1 MALLSLQEIDKMSVT
16 ILMDNYTDMLLP
28 SSSTAVRAS
37 ILMNE
42 TSYLFPIAEHGFSAI
57 VETSYND
64 TKKNK
69 KNNRFLFDTG
79 VSENGIIYNADLF
92 RFDFR
97 TIEAII
103 LSHGHMDHCR
113 GLVNVLERMSK
124 PTNIIVHPDAF
135 LKRWAIFPNG
145 KKEKMPTLDENELR
159 NNGATIHKIKDT
171 SFLPLIDSDKSPYDY
186 WTDSEGDYL

>member
-1 MALLSLQEIDKMSVT
+1 
-16 ILMDNYTDMLLP
+16 
-28 SSSTAVRAS
+28 
-37 ILMNE
+37 
-42 TSYLFPIAEHGFSAI
+42 
-57 VETSYND
+57 
-64 TKKNK
+64 
-69 KNNRFLFDTG
+69 
-79 VSENGIIYNADLF
+79 
-92 RFDFR
+92 
-97 TIEAII
+97 
-103 LSHGHMDHCR
+103 
-113 GLVNVLERMSK
+113 MSK

>member
-64 TKKNK
+64 TKKNT

-92 RFDFR
+92 RIDFR

-135 LKRWAIFPNG
+135 LKRWEVYPNG
-145 KKEKMPTLDENELR
+145 KKEKMPTLDENKIR
-159 NNGATIHKIKDT
+159 NNGATIHKI
-171 SFLPLIDSDKSPYDY
+171 
-186 WTDSEGDYL
+186 

>member
-1 MALLSLQEIDKMSVT
+1 MSLT

-57 VETSYND
+57 IKIRYND
-64 TKKNK
+64 SNK
-69 KNNRFLFDTG
+69 KNVLLFDAG
-79 VSENGIIYNADLF
+79 VSENGVIYNADLF
-92 RFDFR
+92 GIDFR

-113 GLVNVLERMSK
+113 GLVNVLKRMLR
-124 PTNIIVHPDAF
+124 PTDIIVHPDAF
-135 LKRWAIFPNG
+135 LNRWAVFPDG
-145 KKEKMPTLDENELR
+145 KKQKMPTLDEMEQYY
-159 NNGATIHKIKDT
+159 TK
-171 SFLPLIDSDKSPYDY
+171 
-186 WTDSEGDYL
+186 